1 MKIIQENEY
10 LYIMENE
17 VEPYLKVH
25 CREGYIPGAED
36 IYHGKNGITGKIHVK
51 RYLADEPNGVVVISH
66 GFTEGA
72 PNMRS

>member
-1 MKIIQENEY
+1 MKIIQENKY
-10 LYIMENE
+10 LDTMKNE

-51 RYLADEPNGVVVISH
+51 R
-66 GFTEGA
+66 
-72 PNMRS
+72 